1 MSGITQA
8 LLTGVQP
15 RVTVITTAGAGS
27 ITAPIGYS
35 RVTVEAIG
43 GGGNGFGSNTQANRA
58 SGGGGRYARS
68 NDRIAV
74 TGGTTIVYY
83 SVGAA
88 VTQSWVNVGTNAA
101 PTSATT
107 GCLAP
112 NGTSGTSGVAG
123 SGAAGTAIGAVTRNG
138 GNGATGNNSQGG
150 GGAGAT
156 TAGANPT
163 AGTDTTG
170 LSPTQLMGGGTGGA
184 YNNATTS
191 PGTAPGGGG
200 GGASTTG
207 TNYAGA
213 IGRVR
218 ITFYP

>member
-1 MSGITQA
+1 MTIQQMMFVGGFSAQT
-8 LLTGVQP
+8 
-15 RVTVITTAGAGS
+15 TVISTAGTGS
-27 ITAPIGYS
+27 ITAPLGATS
-35 RVTVEAIG
+35 VTVEAIG
-43 GGGNGFGSNTQANRA
+43 GGGNGFGSATVNQRA
-58 SGGGGRYARS
+58 SGGGGLYAIS
-68 NDRIAV
+68 NANIAV
-74 TGGTTIVYY
+74 TGGITIVYY

-101 PTSATT
+101 PTLAST
-107 GCLAP
+107 GCLAK
-112 NGTSGTSGVAG
+112 NGSSGASGVAG
-123 SGAAGTAIGAVTRNG
+123 SGATAGSVGATIRLG

-163 AGTDTTG
+163 GGTDTTG
-170 LSPTQLMGGGTGGA
+170 LSVLLMGGGNGGA

-200 GGASTTG
+200 GAANTAG

-218 ITFYP
+218 ITFR